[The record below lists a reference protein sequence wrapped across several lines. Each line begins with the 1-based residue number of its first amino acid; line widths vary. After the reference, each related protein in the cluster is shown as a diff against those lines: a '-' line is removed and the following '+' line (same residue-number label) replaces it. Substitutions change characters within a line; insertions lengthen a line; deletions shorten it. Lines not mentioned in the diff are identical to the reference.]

1 MHVANSTFPVMHAL
15 GQDCGQQQVYQ
26 RCVMPLLMLF
36 LEGFDASVLT
46 YGHTK
51 TGKSYTLF
59 GDGFGPK
66 CAADEDEAKHEADD
80 NPEEVLVVDTD
91 SEGVILRSVRDIFMN
106 LTTHLS
112 NRNFIIH
119 VGWIAVGAADE
130 VVDLL
135 SHGIVQC
142 QNYNELLEL
151 LQRGWRNLTR
161 SSPSGDTHNMFTLT
175 LEQQWVNPG
184 DGRLQHRLSTIS
196 FCDLAAAER
205 VVVRNN
211 LINRDMVLHKNNGLQ
226 ALDNVI
232 SCLSMVQQQPQ
243 SQRRNSD
250 LSAIPYNQTVLSTL
264 LKDSFGGRAQTIV
277 IVCVSA
283 QEEHVEET
291 LLDLQFAL
299 KVQCVRNFITMNA
312 FVDNNTS
319 IPGDGGGGVGVA
331 EVVPDVIPIDVAAT
345 QGSSVADLIGA
356 TSYLQ
361 KLVANAEQV
370 LIKLMR
376 SSSLT
381 QEERGDVEE
390 WLYMKAECED
400 CLSSVDMNNM
410 NNSRSQQ
417 AQHNLGPIHEQLGE
431 EDEDEDMEGL
441 TRVGGSGVGGMVHRH
456 HHLTTTTTDSESE
469 YQRADLDD
477 KIENLMD
484 ELRLKTDAL
493 VEQRYNE
500 YLRTHPKPIFESV
513 ENLRPLQE
521 AASIVPDKSQ
531 PATVVQPE
539 NSVATPVRNGGGRRK
554 SIQPGAT
561 LSSLELEMLNRVSA
575 ARQGIN
581 GKDQLL
587 PLDAEGVEMALCLPQ
602 KSSKATA
609 GDAPLGRSITLKR
622 WQKIATDVE
631 ATVRQI
637 RELEHTIG
645 LKQKLIAELHKSN
658 DTRVT
663 ARARFQKKR
672 GKLEAEYEK
681 VKRQLAKAVASG
693 SGRTRSAEVDRLKA
707 MTGELEKRLQDLAS
721 IKHIATDSGQNLKK
735 LEASLVDSRRECE
748 VLQKTLKK
756 ERRLKEAL
764 EQELDKGAA
773 GATTTTTAAAMK
785 GDQLVAKDA
794 STAIVQKTTS
804 NKNLKVV
811 NDRLSH
817 LDQVLRE
824 KSEHMERYQDGEKRE
839 SLRHEIRNLRRTRDH
854 LLEQRC
860 ELARKLK
867 REKVLTNTEERKLLE
882 CDEAIEAIDA
892 AIEFKNELICGR
904 RSVDTS
910 VSGGPESVR
919 EQGEQMLMARLNK
932 LSEEEMRTLLYKYF
946 MKVIDLREAG
956 RKLEIQLLSLERD
969 RDTWEWRERMLSHAV
984 RQARLEG
991 ERNAVLMQREH
1002 ETKLTLMLRHLAN
1015 ETGSSGASSHDA
1027 TTTAVMGPGGHEMQ
1041 IYKDQGRGGGRLDL
1055 LSNRYKQQQQ
1065 QQQLMDGRRDRSQHQ
1080 QTTTTTTNNKLF
1092 AKFQV
1097 LTQYS
1102 NEKRSI
1108 GGALI
1113 PTHNLRQLQPTS
1125 VPPVAKVTREKN
1137 KLIIQQCQER
1147 RGHHQQQQQQWQDE
1161 EQMSDSDV
1169 SNGNTLQMHPALH
1182 FRK

>member
-59 GDGFGPK
+59 GDGFGPNRPN
-66 CAADEDEAKHEADD
+66 DEDEAKHHEAQPEHDD
-80 NPEEVLVVDTD
+80 DHGPEEAAVDTD

-135 SHGIVQC
+135 NHGIVQC

-161 SSPSGDTHNMFTLT
+161 SGPSRDTHNMFTLT

-243 SQRRNSD
+243 SERRNSD
-250 LSAIPYNQTVLSTL
+250 LSAIPYSQTVLSTL

-283 QEEHVEET
+283 QEVHVEET

-319 IPGDGGGGVGVA
+319 LPGGGDGGVA

-417 AQHNLGPIHEQLGE
+417 AQHNLGPIHERLGE
-431 EDEDEDMEGL
+431 EDEDEDMEVL
-441 TRVGGSGVGGMVHRH
+441 SCQSTRGVGVGHQRH

-477 KIENLMD
+477 KIENLMG
-484 ELRLKTDAL
+484 ELRQKTDAL

-513 ENLRPLQE
+513 ENLKPLQE
-521 AASIVPDKSQ
+521 AAAAIVPDKLQ
-531 PATVVQPE
+531 PVAAAVQSDNPA
-539 NSVATPVRNGGGRRK
+539 STPVRSGGGRRK

-581 GKDQLL
+581 NGKDQLAL

-602 KSSKATA
+602 KSSKTAT
-609 GDAPLGRSITLKR
+609 GDAPLARSVALKR

-645 LKQKLIAELHKSN
+645 LKQKLISELQKSN
-658 DTRVT
+658 DTRLE

-721 IKHIATDSGQNLKK
+721 IKHIATDSGENLKK
-735 LEASLVDSRRECE
+735 LKASLVDSRRDCE
-748 VLQKTLKK
+748 LLQRSLKK

-764 EQELDKGAA
+764 EQELDKGA
-773 GATTTTTAAAMK
+773 GATATAPATK
-785 GDQLVAKDA
+785 GDPMAVAKDA
-794 STAIVQKTTS
+794 STAVVRKTTTTTTS
-804 NKNLKVV
+804 NKHLKVV

-910 VSGGPESVR
+910 VNGGPESVR

-1027 TTTAVMGPGGHEMQ
+1027 TTTMMGGGGGQEVQ
-1041 IYKDQGRGGGRLDL
+1041 VYKDQGRGGGGGRLDL

-1065 QQQLMDGRRDRSQHQ
+1065 Q
-1080 QTTTTTTNNKLF
+1080 TTTTTTKNNLF
-1092 AKFQV
+1092 AKFHV

-1102 NEKRSI
+1102 NEKRSMS
-1108 GGALI
+1108 GALI

-1137 KLIIQQCQER
+1137 KLIIQQYQER
-1147 RGHHQQQQQQWQDE
+1147 EKRGHHQQQWQQDE
-1161 EQMSDSDV
+1161 DQMSDSDV
-1169 SNGNTLQMHPALH
+1169 SNGNTLQLH